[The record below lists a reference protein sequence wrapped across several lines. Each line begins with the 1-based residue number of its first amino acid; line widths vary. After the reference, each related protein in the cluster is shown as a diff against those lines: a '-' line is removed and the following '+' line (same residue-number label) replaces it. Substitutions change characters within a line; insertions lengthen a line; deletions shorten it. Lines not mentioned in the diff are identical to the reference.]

1 MPSLNKFDLAQILF
15 FLAALSALSPLL
27 GAYMAK
33 IFAGDIPKAFRWLRP
48 LESLAYAAGG
58 IAKHK
63 NMNWKAYAGA
73 LLGLHIVGFLFLLV
87 IQLAQAMLPLNP
99 QGLPGVPWHLALNT
113 AISFVTNTNWQSY
126 AGETTLSYFN
136 QMVGLTVQNFL
147 SAATGMAVLVALAR
161 GFAARQTPE
170 LGNFWVDLTRATLYI
185 LLPLS
190 ILLSI
195 ALVSQGVV
203 QNFSAYLEGTTLE
216 GAKQTLAM
224 GPAASQIA
232 IKQLGT
238 NGGGFFNA
246 NSAHPFENPSAL
258 SNFLELL
265 SIVLIP
271 SALCFTFGRLIR
283 DRRQGLVLWGCML
296 GLFLVSLAGALAAE
310 SGTLGAVPS
319 LMEGK
324 ETRFGVMNSVLWSTV
339 TTVASNGSVNAMHS
353 SLSPL
358 AGGLA
363 MLNMMLGEVIFG
375 GVGSGLYGMLH
386 FAILTVFL
394 AGLMVGR
401 TPEYLGKKIE
411 APEIQMT
418 IVALLAP
425 SVCVLLGTAAAL
437 SLPAGLSSLSAKGP
451 HGLSEAL
458 YAFTSAANNNGSA
471 FAGLNANVPFYN
483 VLLGLSMLVGR
494 FAVILP
500 TLAVAGSLAAKKLT
514 PPSPGT
520 FRTDSGLFVMLL
532 AAVVLIVGG
541 LTFFPALALGPI
553 AEHFLLLQGRT
564 F

>member
-1 MPSLNKFDLAQILF
+1 MNRFDLAQLLF
-15 FLAALSALSPLL
+15 FIAVLSVLSPLL
-27 GAYMAK
+27 GAIMAR
-33 IFAGDIPKAFRWLRP
+33 IFEGRIPGFLKFLRP
-48 LESLAYAAGG
+48 LELTIYALGG
-58 IAKHK
+58 IDRRPSG
-63 NMNWKAYAGA
+63 WKAYAAA
-73 LLGLHIVGFLFLLV
+73 LLALHGVGFFFLVLLQV
-87 IQLAQAMLPLNP
+87 TQGYLPLNP
-99 QGLPGVPWHLALNT
+99 QSLPGVPWHLAFNT
-113 AISFVTNTNWQSY
+113 AVSFITNTNWQSY
-126 AGETTLSYFN
+126 AGETTLSYFT
-136 QMVGLTVQNFL
+136 QMLGLTVQNFL
-147 SAATGMAVLVALAR
+147 SAATGMAVLIALTR
-161 GFAARQTPE
+161 GFTGRETE
-170 LGNFWVDLTRATLYI
+170 DLGNFWEDLTRSTIYV

-190 ILLSI
+190 AILALM
-195 ALVSQGVV
+195 LVSQGVV
-203 QNFSAYLEGTTLE
+203 QSFSPYANALTLE
-216 GAKQTLAM
+216 GVKQTLPF
-224 GPAASQIA
+224 GPAASQVA

-246 NSAHPFENPSAL
+246 NSAHPFENPTAL
-258 SNFLELL
+258 SNFLQLL
-265 SIVLIP
+265 SIVLLP

-283 DRRQGLVLWGCML
+283 DRRQSLALWSCML
-296 GLFLVSLAGALAAE
+296 GLFLLTLGGALWAE
-310 SGTLGAVPS
+310 YGTLGNVPA
-319 LMEGK
+319 LLEGK
-324 ETRFGVMNSVLWSTV
+324 ETRFGVMNSVLWSAT

-418 IVALLAP
+418 IVAILAP

-437 SLPAGLSSLSAKGP
+437 ALPAGLSSLASAGP
-451 HGLSEAL
+451 HGFSEAL

-483 VLLGLSMLVGR
+483 VLLGISMLVGR

-500 TLAVAGSLAAKKLT
+500 TLAVAASLGRKKLT

-520 FRTDSGLFVMLL
+520 FRTDSGLFVALL
-532 AAVVLIVGG
+532 AAVILIVGG
-541 LTFFPALALGPI
+541 LTFFPALALGPVT
-553 AEHFLLLQGRT
+553 EHFLLLQGRT